1 MYVPGIDHMHILQII
16 TWDERVQ
23 ITQTSWKINNVLANK
38 SDTAHAWYDHNALW
52 ITTAECEWLRKHL
65 EFIHVLL

>member
-1 MYVPGIDHMHILQII
+1 MHILQII

-65 EFIHVLL
+65 